1 MKRLVIDTNVILDA
15 LLPDRERPQ
24 GDRNNALM
32 ILEAVA
38 RRNVVGLLSPV
49 VFSELVHVAKPR
61 RTDRAA
67 VARAL
72 AFLLDICEWT
82 PITADTYRMALD
94 STFHDVND
102 AVIFF
107 AAGSPSAIVT
117 RNTKDFRDHVNVEVM
132 TAAEFVRKHLK
143 RTP

>member
-38 RRNVVGLLSPV
+38 KRNVVGLLSPV
-49 VFSELVHVAKPR
+49 VFSELVHVTKPR
-61 RTDRAA
+61 RADRAA
-67 VARAL
+67 VAKAL
-72 AFLLDICEWT
+72 GYLLDICEWT
-82 PITADTYRMALD
+82 PITADAYRTALD
-94 STFHDVND
+94 SSFQDVND
-102 AVIFF
+102 AAIFF
-107 AAGSPSAIVT
+107 AASRPSTIVT
-117 RNTKDFRDHVNVEVM
+117 RNTKDFRDHVNVEVL

-143 RTP
+143 